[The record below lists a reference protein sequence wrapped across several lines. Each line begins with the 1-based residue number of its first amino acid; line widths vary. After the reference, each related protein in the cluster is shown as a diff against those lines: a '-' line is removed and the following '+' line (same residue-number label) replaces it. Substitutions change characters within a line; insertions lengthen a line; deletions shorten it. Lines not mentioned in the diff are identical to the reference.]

1 MKKALLIILTL
12 TFWSFAS
19 LQGAGLLTNDDFLS
33 GIPAEISV
41 FPNPATDVVYL
52 QVNADLDQI
61 FELKVVNL
69 IGQTLLEDKISTNR
83 RTEIDLRAFPPG
95 VYFLQIVDGDNKI
108 MKRLVIQ

>member
-1 MKKALLIILTL
+1 MKKALLILSFL
-12 TFWSFAS
+12 SLWSFAS
-19 LQGAGLLTNDDFLS
+19 IQAAGLLRGDDLFV

-52 QVNADLDQI
+52 QVDSDVDRM

-69 IGQTLLEDKISTNR
+69 IGQTLLEDQITPNL
-83 RTEIDLRAFPPG
+83 RTEIDLRNFPPG
-95 VYFLQIVDGDNKI
+95 VYFLQVSDGDNKT